1 MSEPKKKWLDRDNVN
16 LMVAVCAVLISA
28 ASFYATYVQSTAAE
42 RQVKAE
48 TWPYL
53 QLTSGNYDIEA
64 RELKLY
70 MDLENAGV
78 GPAHVKTFQLFYDG
92 TMVRSINQVL
102 QLCCMAENET
112 ARDENGRI
120 KAKFTNIV
128 TGSPAPSI
136 IPAGE
141 ENLVY
146 SITKNDANGDLWE
159 ILNVERLKLTAR
171 GCYCSLLDECYA
183 TDFESEPVEV
193 TSCSMASTENESLS
207 SPLW

>member
-53 QLTSGNYDIEA
+53 QLASGNYDIEA

-70 MDLENAGV
+70 MNLQNAGV
-78 GPAHVKTFQLFYDG
+78 GPAHLKTFRLFYEDAE
-92 TMVRSINQVL
+92 VRSINQVL
-102 QLCCMAENET
+102 PLCCLAENESPL
-112 ARDENGRI
+112 DENGRI
-120 KAKFTNIV
+120 RAKFNNIV
-128 TGSPAPSI
+128 TGNPAPSI

-146 SITKNDANGDLWE
+146 SILKTDANQELWE
-159 ILNVERLKLTAR
+159 LLDVERFKLKAK
-171 GCYCSLLDECYA
+171 GCYCSLLDECFE

-193 TSCSMASTENESLS
+193 ALCPAPTRSN
-207 SPLW
+207 